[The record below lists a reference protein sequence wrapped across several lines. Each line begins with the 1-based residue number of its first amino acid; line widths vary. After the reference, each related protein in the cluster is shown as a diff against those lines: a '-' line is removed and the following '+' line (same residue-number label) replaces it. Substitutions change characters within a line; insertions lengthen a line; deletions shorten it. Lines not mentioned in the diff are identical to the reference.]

1 MAALQ
6 EPAVGAPAVEL
17 AGRRAGFS
25 SLRGGDYP
33 VPVGC
38 DVVYGNESMR
48 EEDWAGVRTRLE
60 RVFFDRCYVRQLSK
74 AKDNWLELPVGKVTA
89 GILSEVKRLMMK
101 R

>member
-1 MAALQ
+1 MQVGPAAHERHGLGVGVVGRGHPRAVVAPQ

-38 DVVYGNESMR
+38 DVVYVVEIR
-48 EEDWAGVRTRLE
+48 H
-60 RVFFDRCYVRQLSK
+60 
-74 AKDNWLELPVGKVTA
+74 AKTLTH
-89 GILSEVKRLMMK
+89 S
-101 R
+101 